1 MKKLLL
7 VLALVATVCEV
18 TASNK
23 KTAKQPVKKA
33 AVHTHQGL
41 VGEQTKLME
50 LCHRHGR
57 DYISAPGKVGKCSKE
72 AHQKNS
78 KSKQQKA
85 RSNKSAYKSTK
96 GKVRDDLVIN

>member
-33 AVHTHQGL
+33 VVHTHQGL

-57 DYISAPGKVGKCSKE
+57 DYISAPGKVGKCSQE

-85 RSNKSAYKSTK
+85 RSSKSAYKSTK